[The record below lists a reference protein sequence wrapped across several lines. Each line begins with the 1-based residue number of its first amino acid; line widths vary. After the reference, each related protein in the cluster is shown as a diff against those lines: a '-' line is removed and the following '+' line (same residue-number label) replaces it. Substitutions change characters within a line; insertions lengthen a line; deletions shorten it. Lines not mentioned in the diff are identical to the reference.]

1 MGVRASTKSCMKS
14 LHVYEKRTC
23 RGKIRWVDGCGSTK
37 HLCHTQ
43 TACQSYTCTK
53 HHSILQYVGWRQND
67 NKISVVFFCSPVAVK
82 SEHDKIGTSESVGWT
97 NWISGPFTKGALSCT
112 SSVSLFQKSKS
123 KMSMQ
128 YTYKWSVLFIFDIKW
143 SVQKGVVLV
152 DYIHFQDSVKKR
164 RKHKKKCTKKDALDY
179 CF

>member
-1 MGVRASTKSCMKS
+1 MGVLQQKAAWKAFVCMKNK
-14 LHVYEKRTC
+14 HVEAKY
-23 RGKIRWVDGCGSTK
+23 RGVDGCGSTK

-53 HHSILQYVGWRQND
+53 HHSILQYVGWRQKD
-67 NKISVVFFCSPVAVK
+67 SKMSFVFFCSPVAVI

-97 NWISGPFTKGALSCT
+97 NWISGPFTKGALSST
-112 SSVSLFQKSKS
+112 SSVSSFQKSKS

-128 YTYKWSVLFIFDIKW
+128 YTHKWSVLFLFDIKW

-152 DYIHFQDSVKKR
+152 DYISLSVQ
-164 RKHKKKCTKKDALDY
+164 HQKKKKTQEESNVQRKMH
-179 CF
+179 